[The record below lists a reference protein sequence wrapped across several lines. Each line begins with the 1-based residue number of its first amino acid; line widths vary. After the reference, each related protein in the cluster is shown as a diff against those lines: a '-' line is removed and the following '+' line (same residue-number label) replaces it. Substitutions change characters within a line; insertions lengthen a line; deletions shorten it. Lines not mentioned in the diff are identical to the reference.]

1 MVMEQLRIGSL
12 NINGGRDRMKRAMV
26 SESFKQ
32 KKLDVLFLQETHSD
46 SDNEVEWMT
55 WWEGE
60 CFLSHG
66 TNTTAGVAVL
76 FDRRLALCD
85 THVTELEQGRILLI
99 SSRIRSTEFLFVNVY
114 AHNNGGERARLFL
127 TLQTALQRVTDD
139 PVVVMGGDWN
149 CTLDPTVDR
158 TGEEPHPQSAMVL
171 GGVVRQCGLVDMWRD
186 SNQLVRQ
193 YTWVRVSGARIS
205 AARLDRFYV
214 SSAHRNRFLKTG
226 IHPSGFS
233 DHHLISVDFITPS
246 TQREGSY
253 WRFDLRLLQ
262 DEGFSALFRT
272 FWEEWRLRK
281 AEFKSLVSWWEVGK
295 TQIRVFSQQYRAHSA
310 DMVSDTLCGL
320 EAEVRLLE
328 RELVDSGNIG
338 VSGQLDRRRK
348 ALSSFLHEHSKAAL
362 TRHRFSTIND
372 MDSPSAFFFN
382 LPKTARPQNRML
394 HLRSADGR
402 VTTVPAEMRTLAT
415 DFYKGLYAPVEC
427 DPSCRDELLCD
438 LPRIT
443 GEQVDLLEAVLELQE
458 LTTAAQEQ
466 TSGRA
471 PGIDGLPAEFYK
483 HFWGTIGEDLFA
495 VFKCCFSEGRLPVSS
510 SRAVLSLLPKAG
522 DLGLLKN
529 WRPVALLCSD
539 YKILAKCLSNRLKS
553 CMHSIVHDNHRTIM
567 DIPPLV
573 RDVIDLCGMDS
584 LDIGLLT
591 LDQEKAFDR
600 VDHIYLFKTL
610 QAFGFKSG
618 FISWLS
624 ILYSE
629 ASFLL
634 KVGGGLSAPFKMGRG
649 IRQGCPLSGA
659 LYSLAIEPLLHR
671 LRAELQGFSMRGLQE
686 RVALSAYADDITVFL
701 KSQADV
707 HALLRVLGLYMGASS
722 ARVNWAKCE
731 SFLLGQWERTGPPF
745 LPAGLQWGRE
755 GLKYLGVFLGTPLF
769 QKKNWDG
776 VVEKVCA
783 KLSKWTWV
791 LPQLS
796 YRGRVLVANNLV
808 ASMLW
813 HRLAVLEPPA
823 SLIKDIQMRIVNF
836 FWSGQHWIPAP
847 ALYLPLQEGGQG
859 LIDLSSRVKAFRL
872 QTVQRLIHGKS

>member
-1 MVMEQLRIGSL
+1 MGGGLELYPGSY
-12 NINGGRDRMKRAMV
+12 
-26 SESFKQ
+26 
-32 KKLDVLFLQETHSD
+32 
-46 SDNEVEWMT
+46 WY
-55 WWEGE
+55 
-60 CFLSHG
+60 
-66 TNTTAGVAVL
+66 
-76 FDRRLALCD
+76 
-85 THVTELEQGRILLI
+85 TELGI
-99 SSRIRSTEFLFVNVY
+99 S
-114 AHNNGGERARLFL
+114 H
-127 TLQTALQRVTDD
+127 TLNPLWCWECVCPSVWT
-139 PVVVMGGDWN
+139 
-149 CTLDPTVDR
+149 
-158 TGEEPHPQSAMVL
+158 
-171 GGVVRQCGLVDMWRD
+171 VDMWRD
-186 SNQLVRQ
+186 SQTTCEAE
-193 YTWVRVSGARIS
+193 YTWVKVFRDQNLVQPPGW
-205 AARLDRFYV
+205 
-214 SSAHRNRFLKTG
+214 T
-226 IHPSGFS
+226 

-253 WRFDLRLLQ
+253 WKFDLRLLQ
-262 DEGFSALFRT
+262 DEGFSVLFRT

-402 VTTVPAEMRTLAT
+402 VTTVPGEMRTLAT
-415 DFYKGLYAPVEC
+415 DFYKDLYDAVEC

-458 LTTAAQEQ
+458 LTTAVQEQ

-471 PGIDGLPAEFYK
+471 PGINGLPAEFYK
-483 HFWGTIGEDLFA
+483 QGTIGEDLFA
-495 VFKCCFSEGRLPVSS
+495 VFKCCFSERWLPVSS

-529 WRPVALLCSD
+529 W
-539 YKILAKCLSNRLKS
+539 
-553 CMHSIVHDNHRTIM
+553 MHSIVHDNQTYCIPHHTIM
-567 DIPPLV
+567 DNLFLV

-591 LDQEKAFDR
+591 LDQEKAFDI
-600 VDHIYLFKTL
+600 VDHVYLFKTL

-634 KVGGGLSAPFKMGRG
+634 K
-649 IRQGCPLSGA
+649 
-659 LYSLAIEPLLHR
+659 
-671 LRAELQGFSMRGLQE
+671 
-686 RVALSAYADDITVFL
+686 
-701 KSQADV
+701 
-707 HALLRVLGLYMGASS
+707 
-722 ARVNWAKCE
+722 
-731 SFLLGQWERTGPPF
+731 
-745 LPAGLQWGRE
+745 WGRE

-813 HRLAVLEPPA
+813 HCLAVLEPPV
-823 SLIKDIQMRIVNF
+823 SLIKDIQMRIVTF

-847 ALYLPLQEGGQG
+847 ALYLPLQEGGQA

-872 QTVQRLIHGKS
+872 QTVQRLIHGKCRAWVDTACVLLRRVEGLDCDKHLFVLRLDEMNLSATSPFYQSVLRAWSAVLCVRRVDEPLTLVEEEPLFFNHLISSQTLGSRYIRQCLQQAGITTVGVLRLNATWKTADDLCVETGVLSSRLMERLLGEVVAALSSPFREILGRGSIGDQLPHPSLPISAAATEAEGSLLTFRTPMLTSLEAATKKALYVTCVKVGYHKTLSRVKELRWSGVLAPGSSPRGSWRSLYKPPIEKRTADLQWRIVHGAVATNRGDCVFCGGEETTEHLLLRCPRLRDMFSLLRTWFGGLGVRLTES